1 MFKKVYIVLIIF
13 YANSFL
19 SAQSL
24 RNKKPLLLDDLIIEA
39 NHISKSN
46 IQYLKS
52 DSLINEIELLK
63 NKILEKDSIIDWLKK
78 NNQIVFKN
86 SEKLEEKGSF
96 IIIGAFNIKENA
108 LALLNNHSKYPV
120 SIFRFQH
127 SKFNYVGYKM
137 NPNQNLIDVLIY
149 FRKYIKKDAWILKVS
164 TN

>member
-13 YANSFL
+13 YANSFV

-24 RNKKPLLLDDLIIEA
+24 RDKKPLLLDDLIIEA

-63 NKILEKDSIIDWLKK
+63 NKILEKDSLINWLKK

-108 LALLNNHSKYPV
+108 LALLSNHSKYPV

-149 FRKYIKKDAWILKVS
+149 FRKHIQKDSWILKVS